1 MKKLLFSM
9 VVATLM
15 TACATPVINQ
25 TELYGTVESVIYL
38 NGYYHAKTWCKA
50 KWMYY
55 DVVADKAYRIGE
67 TIRIK

>member
-1 MKKLLFSM
+1 MKKLLLPT
-9 VVATLM
+9 VALLM
-15 TACATPVINQ
+15 MACATTTVNK

-50 KWMYY
+50 KGMYY

>member
-1 MKKLLFSM
+1 MKKLLLPT
-9 VVATLM
+9 VALLM
-15 TACATPVINQ
+15 MACATPTVNQ

-50 KWMYY
+50 KGMYY

>member
-1 MKKLLFSM
+1 M

-50 KWMYY
+50 KGMYY
-55 DVVADKAYRIGE
+55 DVVSGSNSVNYRAA
-67 TIRIK
+67 KDCVACK